1 VTHGANNSRF
11 AYRLAARTFVAN
23 LHRRKGLASPKHTQA
38 FELAW
43 STGLLG
49 RHIVNNL
56 RVQDQPLRGGSGI
69 GEGREQGEV
78 TMSEESIRTAG
89 ILLVTVPAVAFGG
102 ATLLRLIWRRE
113 PGYLDNP
120 VRQNLW
126 RAGHAHAG
134 VLVILALVGMFYVD
148 RTGYSGGM
156 SILVRVLIV
165 QAPILMPL
173 GFFLSVAS
181 PRSERPN
188 GLIYLVPTGGLLLSI
203 GALILGIGLLTA

>member
-1 VTHGANNSRF
+1 
-11 AYRLAARTFVAN
+11 
-23 LHRRKGLASPKHTQA
+23 
-38 FELAW
+38 
-43 STGLLG
+43 
-49 RHIVNNL
+49 
-56 RVQDQPLRGGSGI
+56 
-69 GEGREQGEV
+69 
-78 TMSEESIRTAG
+78 MSDESIRTAG

-134 VLVILALVGMFYVD
+134 VLVILALLGMLYID
-148 RTGYSGGM
+148 RTGFSGGLSM
-156 SILVRVLIV
+156 LVRVLIV
-165 QAPILMPL
+165 QAPILIPL

-181 PRSERPN
+181 PQSERPN
-188 GLIYLVPTGGLLLSI
+188 GLIYLVPIGGVLLSI